1 MLRIKHLLVAIQNW
15 ITIKITI
22 FGFNSKPNHVDLV
35 RLGSD
40 YGGWWL
46 PSAAMSNSNLDRV
59 AISAGLGFDV
69 SFDKS
74 LLELGFTVIGLD
86 PLADC
91 VAHANLNLAEFRS
104 FTSLEKGLWKTT
116 GTLSFYPPKNTEHDS
131 WSATNIQHSSESM
144 IKSFEVISLTD
155 LFIRFS
161 QLEKCDYR
169 ILKMDIEGSELEVMK
184 SLSTF
189 QHRFD
194 FIAIE
199 IDFLSLIPFLK
210 FRHRIM
216 MIKEARF
223 LLRNFQSA
231 GYQLVKT
238 ENFNFF
244 WIPTECN
251 FHIPKTPKL
260 LL

>member
-1 MLRIKHLLVAIQNW
+1 MLRIKHLLVAVQNW

-22 FGFNSKPNHVDLV
+22 FGFNSKLNKVELF
-35 RLGSD
+35 RLGRD

-46 PSAAMSNSNLDRV
+46 PSSAKSHSHLDRV

-74 LLELGFTVIGLD
+74 LLEMGFTVFGLD
-86 PLADC
+86 PIADC
-91 VAHANLNLAEFRS
+91 VAHANSNLAEFRS

-116 GTLSFYPPKNTEHDS
+116 GVQSFFPPKNIEHDS
-131 WSATNIQHSSESM
+131 WSATNIQHSTESM
-144 IKSFEVISLTD
+144 IKRFEVISLND
-155 LFIRFS
+155 LFVMYPKL
-161 QLEKCDYR
+161 QKCDYR
-169 ILKMDIEGSELEVMK
+169 ILKMDIEGSEMEVMK
-184 SLSTF
+184 SLATF
-189 QHRFD
+189 QYRFD
-194 FIAIE
+194 FIAVE

-216 MIKEARF
+216 MIKEARS
-223 LLRNFQSA
+223 LLKNFQSA

-244 WIPTECN
+244 WIAAESD
-251 FHIPKTPKL
+251 FHTPKNL
-260 LL
+260 

>member
-1 MLRIKHLLVAIQNW
+1 VLRIKHLLVAIQNW
-15 ITIKITI
+15 ITIKISI
-22 FGFNSKPNHVDLV
+22 FGFNSKPNKVELV

-46 PSAAMSNSNLDRV
+46 PSAATSNSHVDRV

-74 LLELGFTVIGLD
+74 LLEFGFTVIGLD

-91 VAHANLNLAEFRS
+91 VAHANSKLAEFRR

-116 GTLSFYPPKNTEHDS
+116 GVQSFFPPKNLEHDS

-144 IKSFEVISLTD
+144 TKKFEVISLND
-155 LFIRFS
+155 LFVMYP

-184 SLSTF
+184 SLVTI
-189 QHRFD
+189 QYRFD

-210 FRHRIM
+210 FGHRIL
-216 MIKEARF
+216 MIKEARS
-223 LLRNFQSA
+223 LLRSFQAA

-244 WIPTECN
+244 WISTKN
-251 FHIPKTPKL
+251 SFHKPKNA
-260 LL
+260 

>member
-1 MLRIKHLLVAIQNW
+1 VLRIKHLLVAIQNW

-22 FGFNSKPNHVDLV
+22 FGFNSKPNKVELV
-35 RLGSD
+35 RLGSE

-46 PSAAMSNSNLDRV
+46 PSAAMSNSHLDRV

-91 VAHANLNLAEFRS
+91 VAHANSNLAEFRS

-116 GTLSFYPPKNTEHDS
+116 GVQNFFSPKNVEHDS

-144 IKSFEVISLTD
+144 TKTFEVVSLTD
-155 LFIRFS
+155 LFIRYP

-184 SLSTF
+184 SLTTF
-189 QHRFD
+189 QYRFD

-199 IDFLSLIPFLK
+199 IDFLSLIPFMK

-216 MIKEARF
+216 MIKEARS
-223 LLRNFQSA
+223 LLGSFRSA

-244 WIPTECN
+244 WIPTESN
-251 FHIPKTPKL
+251 FYIPKNP
-260 LL
+260 

>member
-1 MLRIKHLLVAIQNW
+1 VLRIKHLLVAIQNW

-22 FGFNSKPNHVDLV
+22 FGFNSKPNKVELV
-35 RLGSD
+35 RLGSK

-46 PSAAMSNSNLDRV
+46 PSAAISESHLNRV

-91 VAHANLNLAEFRS
+91 VAHANSNLDEFPN
-104 FTSLEKGLWKTT
+104 FAALEKGLWKTT
-116 GTLSFYPPKNTEHDS
+116 GVQSFYPPKNSNHDS
-131 WSATNIQHSSESM
+131 WSATNIQLSSESM
-144 IKSFEVISLTD
+144 PKKFEVISLTD
-155 LFIRFS
+155 LFIRYP
-161 QLEKCDYR
+161 QLQTCDYR
-169 ILKMDIEGSELEVMK
+169 IIKMDIEGSELEVMK
-184 SLSTF
+184 SLTTF

-199 IDFLSLIPFLK
+199 IDFLSLIPFMK

-216 MIKEARF
+216 MIKEARS
-223 LLRNFQSA
+223 LLGNFRSA

-244 WIPTECN
+244 WIPTENN
-251 FHIPKTPKL
+251 FCIPKNP
-260 LL
+260 

>member
-1 MLRIKHLLVAIQNW
+1 M
-15 ITIKITI
+15 
-22 FGFNSKPNHVDLV
+22 
-35 RLGSD
+35 
-40 YGGWWL
+40 
-46 PSAAMSNSNLDRV
+46 PSAAISNRHIDRV

-74 LLELGFTVIGLD
+74 LLELGFTVFGLD

-91 VAHANLNLAEFRS
+91 IAYANSNLADFRG

-116 GTLSFYPPKNTEHDS
+116 GVQSFFPPKNSAHDS
-131 WSATNIQHSSESM
+131 WSATNIQHSPESM
-144 IKSFEVISLTD
+144 MKTFEVISLND
-155 LFIRFS
+155 LFIMYPI
-161 QLEKCDYR
+161 LEKCDYR

-189 QHRFD
+189 EYRFD

-210 FRHRIM
+210 FSHRVL
-216 MIKEARF
+216 MIKEVRT
-223 LLRNFQSA
+223 LLRNFQAA

-244 WIPTECN
+244 WIPAGSKFDIAKN
-251 FHIPKTPKL
+251 P
-260 LL
+260 

>member
-1 MLRIKHLLVAIQNW
+1 VLRIKHLLVAIQNW
-15 ITIKITI
+15 VTIKISI
-22 FGFNSKPNHVDLV
+22 FGFNSKPNKVELV

-46 PSAAMSNSNLDRV
+46 PSAAMSNSHIDRV

-91 VAHANLNLAEFRS
+91 VAHANSKLAEFRR

-116 GTLSFYPPKNTEHDS
+116 GVQSFFPPKHSEHDS
-131 WSATNIQHSSESM
+131 WSATNIQQSPESM
-144 IKSFEVISLTD
+144 TKTFEVISLND
-155 LFIRFS
+155 LFIMYP

-184 SLSTF
+184 SLTTI
-189 QHRFD
+189 QYRFD

-210 FRHRIM
+210 FGHRIS
-216 MIKEARF
+216 MIKEARS
-223 LLRNFQSA
+223 LLRSFQAA

-238 ENFNFF
+238 ENFNYF
-244 WIPTECN
+244 WLPAKSN
-251 FHIPKTPKL
+251 FHMPKNA
-260 LL
+260 

>member
-1 MLRIKHLLVAIQNW
+1 MSDSHLN
-15 ITIKITI
+15 
-22 FGFNSKPNHVDLV
+22 
-35 RLGSD
+35 
-40 YGGWWL
+40 
-46 PSAAMSNSNLDRV
+46 RV

-69 SFDKS
+69 SFDIR

-91 VAHANLNLAEFRS
+91 VANANSNLAEFPN
-104 FTSLEKGLWKTT
+104 FTALEKGLWKTT
-116 GTLSFYPPKNTEHDS
+116 GVQSFYPPKNSNHDS

-144 IKSFEVISLTD
+144 TKVFEVISLTD
-155 LFIRFS
+155 LFIRYP
-161 QLEKCDYR
+161 QLQTCDYR
-169 ILKMDIEGSELEVMK
+169 IIKMDIEGSELEVMK
-184 SLSTF
+184 SLTTF

-199 IDFLSLIPFLK
+199 IDFLSLIPFMK

-216 MIKEARF
+216 MIKEARS
-223 LLRNFQSA
+223 LLGNFRSA

-244 WIPTECN
+244 WIPTENN
-251 FHIPKTPKL
+251 FYIPRNL
-260 LL
+260 